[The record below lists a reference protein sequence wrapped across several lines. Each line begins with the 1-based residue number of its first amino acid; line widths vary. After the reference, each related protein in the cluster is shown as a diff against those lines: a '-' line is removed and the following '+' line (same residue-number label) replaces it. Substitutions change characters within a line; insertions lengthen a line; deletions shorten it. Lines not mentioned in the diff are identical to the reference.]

1 MPLSSRFS
9 VFARVGLLPVLLALA
24 VVLGLGSYAE
34 TSDDGSLAWLFAG
47 VLSGQPVTSVPLYLH
62 GYGHLLAA
70 AYTCFPV
77 VPWLGGLL
85 AMLLALAGTFWFA
98 VAERLLRPWLGP
110 RGLLLALSLLF
121 VVGWLES
128 WLWFSHAR
136 VAVLLAGSAV
146 LYAAQRPGRQGPLL
160 LGLLGLG
167 AAWLLRPSLATLG
180 FAAVLPGAVL
190 LAGSLRRAAPLL
202 LGAALLLLLATGL
215 RAATETPAEAQ
226 VRHRDTQLAR
236 IIDYEQLPPT
246 PRTPLDSVGTAAI
259 DGWLFGDTALLDS
272 VLQDGTYRFDA
283 AHFFGRTLPAKLRLR
298 LGLLGRD
305 YYPLLLALLATAFVF
320 GRLPANQQRWF
331 WLVQACFLVGLLL
344 LAGVFKLPP
353 RLALP
358 LLDLWLLTNLTFGL
372 KLAANNSG
380 PAGEEGPFAAPGG
393 LKSRPARW
401 GMAAL
406 VLLLLLAYSLKT
418 AHRSRV
424 LRQEQ
429 RRHERS
435 LRALRE
441 ATPGTVRV
449 LAGTND
455 LLKSLSPFRVAGVGP
470 GPVLQLTGWPAQDE
484 SQADLRRSLTGA
496 PGQPAALARLAQP
509 YAPGE
514 TRPVVW
520 ILTRPTARWLSQRW
534 VPGVPPLRFIEQGP
548 LTVLGDSVLR
558 SYRVETRLQP

>member
-1 MPLSSRFS
+1 M
-9 VFARVGLLPVLLALA
+9 LLALA
-24 VVLGLGSYAE
+24 VVFGLGSYAE

-47 VLSGQPVTSVPLYLH
+47 VLSGRPVASVPLYLH

-70 AYTCFPV
+70 AYSHFPA

-85 AMLLALAGTFWFA
+85 AVLLALAGACWFA

-110 RGLLLALSLLF
+110 RGVPLALGILF

-136 VAVLLAGSAV
+136 VAVLLAGSAM
-146 LYAAQRPGRQGPLL
+146 LYAAQRPGRRGPLL

-202 LGAALLLLLATGL
+202 LGGALLLLMATGL
-215 RAATETPAEAQ
+215 HAATETTAEAQ
-226 VRHRDTQLAR
+226 VRQRDTQLAR
-236 IIDYEQLPPT
+236 ILDFEQLRPR
-246 PRTPLDSVGTAAI
+246 PRTPLDSLGTAAI
-259 DGWLFGDTALLDS
+259 DDWLFGDTALIDS

-283 AHFFGRTLPAKLRLR
+283 VHFLGRTLPAKLRLR
-298 LGLLGRD
+298 LALLGRD
-305 YYPLLLALLATAFVF
+305 YFPLLLALLVTAFAF
-320 GRLPANQQRWF
+320 GRLPANRQRWF
-331 WLVQACFLVGLLL
+331 WLLQACFLLGLLL

-358 LLDLWLLTNLTFGL
+358 LLDLWLLTNLAFGL
-372 KLAANNSG
+372 KPAAHAAG
-380 PAGEEGPFAAPGG
+380 LIGEEAPFTAPAG
-393 LKSRPARW
+393 LRSRPARG

-406 VLLLLLAYSLKT
+406 GLLVLLAYGLKT

-424 LRQEQ
+424 LGQEQ
-429 RRHERS
+429 RSHERS

-455 LLKSLSPFRVAGVGP
+455 LLKSLNPFRVAEIGP
-470 GPVLQLTGWPAQDE
+470 GPVLQLTGWPAQDV
-484 SQADLRRSLTGA
+484 SQVALRRALTGA
-496 PGQPAALARLAQP
+496 PGQPAALLRLAQP
-509 YAPGE
+509 AEPDKAL
-514 TRPVVW
+514 PIFW
-520 ILTRPTARWLSQRW
+520 ILTRPTARWLSRRR
-534 VPGVPPLRFIEQGP
+534 VPVTPLITVVDQGP
-548 LTVLGDSVLR
+548 LTVLGDTALR
-558 SYRVETRLQP
+558 YYRVQTRLQP